1 MKNIVIIGAGKGI
14 GLKATEILS
23 QAENI
28 FAFSRSITPEL
39 DDLNSTNLEFD
50 SLLSDYSIFDS
61 LPETID
67 ALVYC
72 PGSINLKPFHRISED
87 EFLQDYK
94 QNVLRAIKTIQ
105 YLLPRLKKSGNGNIV
120 LFSSVAV
127 QIGMTFHSVVSSSKG
142 AIEGLT
148 RSLAAEL
155 APNIRVNCIAP
166 SLTITSLSE
175 KLTATEEKIENAAQ
189 RHPLKRIGKTEDIA
203 EMVAF
208 LVSDKSSWITGQ
220 ILHIDGGMSSIK

>member
-94 QNVLRAIKTIQ
+94 QNVLGAIKTIQ

>member
-23 QAENI
+23 QSENI
-28 FAFSRSITPEL
+28 FSYSRSITPEL
-39 DDLNSTNLEFD
+39 EDLSSTNFEFD
-50 SLLSDYSIFDS
+50 SLQSDYSIFDS
-61 LPETID
+61 LPEVID

-94 QNVLRAIKTIQ
+94 QNVLGAIKTIQ

-127 QIGMTFHSVVSSSKG
+127 QIGMTFHTVVSSSKG

-189 RHPLKRIGKTEDIA
+189 RHPLKRIGKPEDIA

-208 LVSDKSSWITGQ
+208 LVSEKSSWITGQ
-220 ILHIDGGMSSIK
+220 ILHIDGGMSTIK